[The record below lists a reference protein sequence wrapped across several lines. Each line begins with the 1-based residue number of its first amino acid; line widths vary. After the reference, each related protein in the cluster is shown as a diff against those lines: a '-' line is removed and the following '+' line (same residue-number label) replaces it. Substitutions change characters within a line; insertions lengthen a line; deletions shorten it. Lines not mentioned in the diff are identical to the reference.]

1 MIGKLFGL
9 TGKRERDADLSHSET
24 NLAVAALLV
33 EAAMMDGDFDTTER
47 ATIERL
53 VVERLSL
60 DAEDAKELIADAEA
74 RVRDS
79 VEMWGFAH
87 KVKDA
92 FSYEDRIGMVEMLWE
107 VVYADGV
114 LHDYEASLMRRIAG
128 LIYVEDRDSAHA
140 RKRALARL
148 GLDD

>member
-9 TGKRERDADLSHSET
+9 TGKRERDAELSHSET

-60 DAEDAKELIADAEA
+60 DVEDAKALIADAEA

-92 FSYEDRIGMVEMLWE
+92 FSYEDRIGMVEMLWQ

-114 LHDYEASLMRRIAG
+114 LHDYEANLMRRIAG

-140 RKRALARL
+140 RKRALVRL